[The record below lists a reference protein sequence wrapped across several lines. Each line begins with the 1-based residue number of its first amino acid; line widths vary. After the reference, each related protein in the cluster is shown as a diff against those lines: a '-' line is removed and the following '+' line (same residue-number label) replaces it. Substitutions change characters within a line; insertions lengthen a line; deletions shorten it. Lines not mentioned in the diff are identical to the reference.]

1 MNFTTFQLSTV
12 SQNASFAATIVT
24 YQVVV
29 GCLWKFMH
37 IPMTYIREAKLFDFA
52 KFWKV
57 VVVSPLV
64 FLKLILVVW

>member
-37 IPMTYIREAKLFDFA
+37 IVPMTYIRERSLKVFDFA
-52 KFWKV
+52 KFWNV
-57 VVVSPLV
+57 V
-64 FLKLILVVW
+64 